1 MDVLLLL
8 LLLLPALPQADNN
21 SYGVKQQK
29 QLLAPKGGSIHIPFF
44 FYYPWESIDVSISW
58 RLEHFHGKFFY
69 NMTPP
74 FTHED
79 YKGRLFLNWTKG
91 QTNGSLRISDLQ
103 SKDESNYF
111 CRIQMN
117 TRHHG
122 VQQWQA
128 IEGTRLII
136 TSEKNLQPVASTTT
150 QGPTTTTTA
159 ELGVDERSSV
169 PGLLSLGAKVGVAV
183 ACAAFIIAM
192 LGLMIFLRCKRR
204 KGRETKAKT
213 SVRGPFQNTEEKYEN
228 TGNKAHLDSS
238 QGQDT
243 DPKLDHKDDGI
254 VYASLIL
261 SSPASPGAPPRQP
274 PHGIPQAE
282 TLYSVLKA

>member
-1 MDVLLLL
+1 MTPSPDGLPVLLPLLLLLL

-136 TSEKNLQPVASTTT
+136 TSGKS
-150 QGPTTTTTA
+150 
-159 ELGVDERSSV
+159 
-169 PGLLSLGAKVGVAV
+169 K
-183 ACAAFIIAM
+183 
-192 LGLMIFLRCKRR
+192 
-204 KGRETKAKT
+204 TKAKT

-228 TGNKAHLDSS
+228 TGNK
-238 QGQDT
+238 GQDT